1 MTTRDYLTNQA
12 INSADDDAL
21 MLAQALL
28 VLHDAGLLDSPG
40 TDEDGAPLFAL
51 HEDATD
57 EQLADAQTA
66 FMALNECDDDAWVS
80 YLSREAH

>member
-1 MTTRDYLTNQA
+1 MITRDYLVKQA
-12 INSADDDAL
+12 VNSVDEDDL

-28 VLHDAGLLDSPG
+28 VMHDAGLLHSPG

-51 HEDATD
+51 HEGVTD
-57 EQLADAQTA
+57 EQLDAAQTA
-66 FMALNECDDDAWVS
+66 FLALNECDDDAWVS